1 MGIDCPSF
9 TKINIGLKI
18 LGQRNDG
25 FHNITTIFQE
35 LEFGDNISIV
45 QSGEGCNIISDVD
58 WIPSDKKN
66 ICYKAYEEL
75 IKKFPDLDG
84 IKIIINKNVPVGS
97 GLGGGS
103 ANAAAVLKGVC
114 KLYDLGISN
123 NELKKIALNIGTDVP
138 FFIEGGTQLGK
149 GVGEILKPIKNPV
162 KGFYLLVIPD
172 ISISTQWA
180 YSKIKNKLNS
190 EETLTNFARF
200 LGEKN
205 FSPKLFENDFEDV
218 VIPAYPEIGLIKN
231 KLIELGAKFA
241 SLSGSGSTVYG
252 IFTNEEDALGASQLF
267 QDSNMTI
274 LTEPT

>member
-25 FHNITTIFQE
+25 FHRITTIFQE
-35 LEFGDNISIV
+35 LQFGDNISIV
-45 QSGEGCNIISDVD
+45 QSGQGCNIISDVD

-114 KLYDLGISN
+114 KLYDLEISN
-123 NELKKIALNIGTDVP
+123 NELKKIALKIGADVP
-138 FFIEGGTQLGK
+138 FFI
-149 GVGEILKPIKNPV
+149 
-162 KGFYLLVIPD
+162 
-172 ISISTQWA
+172 
-180 YSKIKNKLNS
+180 
-190 EETLTNFARF
+190 
-200 LGEKN
+200 
-205 FSPKLFENDFEDV
+205 
-218 VIPAYPEIGLIKN
+218 
-231 KLIELGAKFA
+231 
-241 SLSGSGSTVYG
+241 
-252 IFTNEEDALGASQLF
+252 
-267 QDSNMTI
+267 
-274 LTEPT
+274 

>member
-35 LEFGDNISIV
+35 LQFGDNISIV
-45 QSGEGCNIISDVD
+45 QSGQGCNIISDVD

-123 NELKKIALNIGTDVP
+123 NELKQIALKIGADVP

-149 GVGEILKPIKNPV
+149 GVGEILKPINNPV

-180 YSKIKNKLNS
+180 YSKIKNKLNC
-190 EETLTNFARF
+190 EETLTNFAGF
-200 LGEKN
+200 YGEKK
-205 FSPKLFENDFEDV
+205 FSPELFENDFERV
-218 VIPAYPEIGLIKN
+218 VIPTYPEIGSIKE
-231 KLIELGAKFA
+231 KLIEFGAMFA

-252 IFTNEEDALGASQLF
+252 IFSDDSSAKEAELFF